1 MAAPTRRGTAQVC
14 YTGRVTPLASLGWG
28 IMDADTQRQAETFAI
43 VCPLKDIDDA
53 DMLAFVA
60 TLIQDH
66 DHLREKLLTE
76 PDRRKRADKLVAM
89 RPHLSFHAMSEEDYY
104 VAELARSCGHQPI
117 YDDQAKAEEARIWMP
132 PSR

>member
-76 PDRRKRADKLVAM
+76 PDRRKRVEKLEAM
-89 RPHLSFHAMSEEDYY
+89 KAHLHFRALTCGDY
-104 VAELARSCGHQPI
+104 
-117 YDDQAKAEEARIWMP
+117 EAA
-132 PSR
+132 

>member
-1 MAAPTRRGTAQVC
+1 
-14 YTGRVTPLASLGWG
+14 
-28 IMDADTQRQAETFAI
+28 MDADTQRQAETFAI

-76 PDRRKRADKLVAM
+76 PDRRKRVEKLEAM
-89 RPHLSFHAMSEEDYY
+89 KAHLHFRALTCGDYEA
-104 VAELARSCGHQPI
+104 AEIARTCGVQPI
-117 YDDQAKAEEARIWMP
+117 YAEQEKMEAARIWMP
-132 PSR
+132 PSQIHEVRN